1 MSIRRAVFGAFRRS
15 SSAISIVVIVAF
27 TVMILSTVY
36 YMLAFTPPEF
46 VQRPEVQKYENVVE
60 NVGGMS
66 EPERTQFYW
75 SNNLMVAGLCALGTP
90 GYFGF
95 NIVVATNYGNGMSIT
110 SYYYGFG
117 PEGALA
123 ALAFLATI
131 FVHGL
136 LELTGIYIIAAVS
149 LRAAWNLWR
158 GWGGLLAITRKKR
171 ENLSWKL
178 ARREILKHKHKIK
191 LLLFDFAVL
200 FAIGSFLVFLAAP
213 IETYISPKIW
223 LNFFQA
229 PVVAAAFLVAVG
241 LFYALIVA
249 RGFNRMRG
257 DLKFVWNETGL
268 APKKRIIGIVVG
280 IFILLLFLPY
290 SPPTMSSQIGFA
302 LFVLALG
309 AMILELW
316 ILVLPRR
323 VRRPPRVRRKWRP
336 VQLSFL
342 VFVICFALT
351 LLRLIL

>member
-27 TVMILSTVY
+27 TVMILSTAY
-36 YMLAFTPPEF
+36 YMLAFTPTEF

-75 SNNLMVAGLCALGTP
+75 SNNLMVAGLCALGAP
-90 GYFGF
+90 AYSGF

-149 LRAAWNLWR
+149 LRVAWNLWR

-191 LLLFDFAVL
+191 LLLFDFVTL
-200 FAIGSFLVFLAAP
+200 FAIGSFFIFLAAP
-213 IETYISPKIW
+213 IEAYVSPSIGYICW
-223 LNFFQA
+223 LA
-229 PVVAAAFLVAVG
+229 PVVAAVFLVAVG
-241 LFYALIVA
+241 LFYVLIVA
-249 RGFNRMRG
+249 RGFNSMRG
-257 DLKFVWNETGL
+257 DLKFVWNETRS
-268 APKKRIIGIVVG
+268 AFK
-280 IFILLLFLPY
+280 
-290 SPPTMSSQIGFA
+290 
-302 LFVLALG
+302 
-309 AMILELW
+309 
-316 ILVLPRR
+316 
-323 VRRPPRVRRKWRP
+323 RKWRP
-336 VQLSFL
+336 AQLSL
-342 VFVICFALT
+342 LIFVIFFVMM
-351 LLRLIL
+351 LLRIIS